1 MLLAEYRFCYKKGKL
16 GYAKSHAAYILREE
30 NYTSRKEELVYK
42 ETGNMEMFDG
52 TSAVKFWEYADT
64 YERANSVV
72 YREIEV
78 NIPNEFNHEQ
88 AKELINNFVK
98 KELGEKYIYTYA
110 IHESYN
116 SDGEKN
122 LHCHLMFSERE
133 LDGINRELSQFF
145 KRANSKEPEKGGAE
159 KNREWQDKSR
169 LLELRKSWEIESNN
183 LLEKYG
189 FEARVDCRSL
199 LDIRRELLEKEMF
212 DDAEKYNRVPVN
224 ISGKILYKV
233 DRKIPLNEK
242 ETEKYNNFLKAK
254 KIRIEKI
261 MEKEY
266 KDLITNVEKLEK
278 QDTRENALN
287 IITRGK
293 YFKLKKSYFAIIR
306 KYEED
311 PKNKNLLNEKVNL
324 ENQIDVLKNSVNKSG
339 KYINIC
345 KELESNRI
353 RDLEKT
359 KNLLVN
365 KFGEKYYKDLKIS
378 IEKLEKQDSRENA
391 INVITRGK
399 YFKLKRT
406 HFAIVKKYENYPR
419 YESLLNEKINLE
431 KQIDA
436 LKNSVV
442 KSEKYINI
450 SEEFELNRLK
460 KLEEAKNLLINKFTE
475 KYYKD
480 LKADI
485 EKLEKKDSKEN
496 ALNIVTKGK
505 YFKLKKSY
513 FAIVKKHK
521 EYPENETLLNEK
533 INLEKQIDALKN
545 SVNKSIKYANISEEL
560 ELKRIRD
567 LEETK
572 NLLENKFG
580 EKYFSKAEEK
590 IVNKYKDTDRLNL
603 KIKEQILLSEDPE
616 EKAINVLTD
625 YKYNRELVVNF
636 NMQNQK
642 ILLEKQYQ
650 EATLFNPG
658 EVKNIRDKI
667 SEYDKNIELSKK
679 SLLNMINNIGKNKLE
694 ELSKKIKDNKE
705 LELKVIREIISEDKI
720 TLTGFSYEKER
731 LELLNKHSSLEK
743 IYNKEN
749 SKEERNNKKLYN
761 LSLEIGAIEN
771 LLNNEYRI
779 TKNTEELINK
789 NLNRINRD
797 IERNNNRIKVADDTI
812 TKVNNIIKAHS
823 KKHNLSGVEIVAI
836 GRLSKNKYWKLYK
849 QQKELKREISKEEKA
864 LQNMGPI
871 SFGKNVLK
879 KSIALHKQELIF
891 LNNKEKEIVKRYKNN
906 PNFKKEIEKVN
917 QYYTKVLKD
926 CTNISIRLKQ
936 ENKVNYKLKSNVINH
951 EKAVTTMTRIP
962 KRSRSK
968 GYTRSFSPGS
978 LRRNINNLVIVDNAE
993 IRSNLDINL
1002 KTEKEKEYEWER

>member
-1 MLLAEYRFCYKKGKL
+1 MAEYRFCYKKGKL
-16 GYAKSHAAYILREE
+16 GHAKNHAAYILREE

-42 ETGNMEMFDG
+42 ESGNMEMFDG

-116 SDGEKN
+116 NDGEKN

-133 LDGINRELSQFF
+133 LDGIDRELSQFF
-145 KRANSKEPEKGGAE
+145 KRANSKEPKKGGAE

-199 LDIRRELLEKEMF
+199 RDIRKELLEKEMF
-212 DDAEKYNRVPVN
+212 DDAEKYNRIPVN

-233 DRKIPLNEK
+233 DRNISLNEK
-242 ETEKYNNFLKAK
+242 ETEKYNEFLKAK

-261 MEKEY
+261 KEKEY
-266 KDLITNVEKLEK
+266 KDLKAK
-278 QDTRENALN
+278 
-287 IITRGK
+287 
-293 YFKLKKSYFAIIR
+293 
-306 KYEED
+306 
-311 PKNKNLLNEKVNL
+311 
-324 ENQIDVLKNSVNKSG
+324 
-339 KYINIC
+339 
-345 KELESNRI
+345 
-353 RDLEKT
+353 
-359 KNLLVN
+359 
-365 KFGEKYYKDLKIS
+365 
-378 IEKLEKQDSRENA
+378 IEKLEKQDS
-391 INVITRGK
+391 
-399 YFKLKRT
+399 
-406 HFAIVKKYENYPR
+406 
-419 YESLLNEKINLE
+419 
-431 KQIDA
+431 
-436 LKNSVV
+436 
-442 KSEKYINI
+442 
-450 SEEFELNRLK
+450 
-460 KLEEAKNLLINKFTE
+460 
-475 KYYKD
+475 
-480 LKADI
+480 
-485 EKLEKKDSKEN
+485 KER
-496 ALNIVTKGK
+496 ALNIVTKGE
-505 YFKLKKSY
+505 YFKLKKIY
-513 FAIVKKHK
+513 FTVIKKSK
-521 EYPENETLLNEK
+521 IYPKNKTLLNEK
-533 INLEKQIDALKN
+533 SNLEKQIEVLKSN
-545 SVNKSIKYANISEEL
+545 VDKSIKYINICKQL
-560 ELKRIRD
+560 ELNRIRD
-567 LEETK
+567 LEK
-572 NLLENKFG
+572 AKSSFENKFD
-580 EKYFSKAEEK
+580 EKYFTKAEEK
-590 IVNKYKDTDRLNL
+590 IVNKYKDTNRLNL

-642 ILLEKQYQ
+642 IFLEKQYQ

-658 EVKNIRDKI
+658 EIKNIRDKI
-667 SEYDKNIELSKK
+667 SEYDKNIESSKN
-679 SLLNMINNIGKNKLE
+679 SLLNMIDNIDKNKLE
-694 ELSKKIKDNKE
+694 ELSKKIKDNTE
-705 LELKVIREIISEDKI
+705 LELKAIREITSKDKI
-720 TLTGFSYEKER
+720 TLTDFSYEKER

-743 IYNKEN
+743 IYDKEN
-749 SKEERNNKKLYN
+749 SKEEKNNKKLYN
-761 LSLEIGAIEN
+761 LSLEIEAIEN

-823 KKHNLSGVEIVAI
+823 KKLNLSGVEIVAI

-849 QQKELKREISKEEKA
+849 QQKELKREISREEKA
-864 LQNMGPI
+864 LQNMGTI

-891 LNNKEKEIVKRYKNN
+891 LNNKEREIVKRYKND
-906 PNFKKEIEKVN
+906 PNFKKEVEKVN
-917 QYYTKVLKD
+917 QYYIKVLKD
-926 CTNISIRLKQ
+926 YTNISIRLKQ
-936 ENKVNYKLKSNVINH
+936 ENKVNYKLKSNVVNR

-962 KRSRSK
+962 KRSRNK

-978 LRRNINNLVIVDNAE
+978 MRRNIDNLLIVDSAE